1 MKKLFILI
9 TIFLLGTS
17 VFAEE
22 MTKSQQAVA
31 LYNDNNILNAM
42 KVLISI
48 PEADKTAQDWLLM
61 GNILQDE
68 NKISEAEFMFKRA
81 ILVDKNFYKPYY
93 NLANI
98 YLDEERV
105 VMALDNYKIA
115 VKLKPDFVYGYYN
128 MGCAY
133 LRLGEYKKARKYFV
147 KTISVA
153 SENPDKTE
161 ISPDFYYN
169 LAFCYKKLNN
179 TKKAKEALAIYD
191 KLIENK

>member
-9 TIFLLGTS
+9 AVLFLGTVS
-17 VFAEE
+17 FAEE

-31 LYNDNNILNAM
+31 LYNDNNIINAA
-42 KVLISI
+42 KVLMSI

-68 NKISEAEFMFKRA
+68 NKISEAQFMFKRA
-81 ILVDKNFYKPYY
+81 ILVDKKFYKPYY

-115 VKLKPDFVYGYYN
+115 VKLKPDFIYGYYN
-128 MGCAY
+128 ICFAY
-133 LRLGEYKKARKYFV
+133 IRLGEY
-147 KTISVA
+147 
-153 SENPDKTE
+153 
-161 ISPDFYYN
+161 
-169 LAFCYKKLNN
+169 
-179 TKKAKEALAIYD
+179 
-191 KLIENK
+191 

>member
-9 TIFLLGTS
+9 AVLFLGTVS
-17 VFAEE
+17 FAEE

-31 LYNDNNILNAM
+31 LYNDNNIINAA
-42 KVLISI
+42 KVLMSI

-61 GNILQDE
+61 GNVLQDE
-68 NKISEAEFMFKRA
+68 NKISEAQFMFKRA
-81 ILVDKNFYKPYY
+81 ILVDKKFYKPYY

-115 VKLKPDFVYGYYN
+115 VKLKPDFIYGYYN
-128 MGCAY
+128 IGCAY

-147 KTISVA
+147 KAIYGA
-153 SENPDKTE
+153 SEIPDKTE
-161 ISPDFYYN
+161 INPDFYNYF
-169 LAFCYKKLNN
+169 AFCYNKLNN
-179 TKKAKEALAIYD
+179 PKKAKEALAIYD

>member
-9 TIFLLGTS
+9 AVLFLGTVS
-17 VFAEE
+17 FAEE

-31 LYNDNNILNAM
+31 LYNDNNIINAA
-42 KVLISI
+42 KVLMSI

-68 NKISEAEFMFKRA
+68 NKMSEAQFMFKRA
-81 ILVDKNFYKPYY
+81 ILVDKKFYKPYY

-115 VKLKPDFVYGYYN
+115 VKLKPDFIYGYYN
-128 MGCAY
+128 IGCAY

-147 KTISVA
+147 KAISVA
-153 SENPDKTE
+153 SEKPEKTE
-161 ISPDFYYN
+161 INPDFYYN
-169 LAFCYKKLNN
+169 LAFCYNKLNN
-179 TKKAKEALAIYD
+179 PKKAKEALAIYD

>member
-9 TIFLLGTS
+9 AILFIGTTS
-17 VFAEE
+17 FAEE

-31 LYNDNNILNAM
+31 LYNDNNLVNAA

-68 NKISEAEFMFKRA
+68 DKMSEAVFMFKRA

-105 VMALDNYKIA
+105 IMALDNYKIV
-115 VKLKPDFVYGYYN
+115 VKLKPDFAYGYYN

-133 LRLGEYKKARKYFV
+133 LRLGNYKKARRAFV
-147 KTISVA
+147 KEISVA
-153 SENPDKTE
+153 SENPDKKE

-169 LAFCYKKLNN
+169 LAFCYNKLNN
-179 TKKAKEALAIYD
+179 PKKAKEAIAIYD

>member
-9 TIFLLGTS
+9 AILFIGTTS
-17 VFAEE
+17 FAEE

-31 LYNDNNILNAM
+31 LYNDNNLVNAA

-68 NKISEAEFMFKRA
+68 DKMSEAVFMFKRA

-105 VMALDNYKIA
+105 IMALDNYKIV
-115 VKLKPDFVYGYYN
+115 VKLKPDFAYGYYN

-133 LRLGEYKKARKYFV
+133 LRLGNYKKARRAFV
-147 KTISVA
+147 KAISVT
-153 SENPDKTE
+153 SENPDKKE

-169 LAFCYKKLNN
+169 LAFCYNKLNN
-179 TKKAKEALAIYD
+179 PKKAKEAIAIYD

>member
-9 TIFLLGTS
+9 AVLFLGTVS
-17 VFAEE
+17 FAEE

-31 LYNDNNILNAM
+31 LYNDNNIINAA
-42 KVLISI
+42 KVLMSI

-68 NKISEAEFMFKRA
+68 NKISEAQFMFKRA
-81 ILVDKNFYKPYY
+81 ILVDKKFYKPYY

-115 VKLKPDFVYGYYN
+115 VKLKPDFIYGYYN
-128 MGCAY
+128 IGCAY

-147 KTISVA
+147 KAISVA
-153 SENPDKTE
+153 SEKPEKTE
-161 ISPDFYYN
+161 INPDFD
-169 LAFCYKKLNN
+169 F
-179 TKKAKEALAIYD
+179 D
-191 KLIENK
+191 KLWHGF